1 MNLNFS
7 EEELSFQEEVK
18 DFLRK
23 ELKPE
28 LVTKS
33 RKTSAV
39 FTENGKQYSLK
50 KDGLFHLGRKNME
63 APIGL
68 KPKNIFFHRNV
79 QKLGHPI

>member
-7 EEELSFQEEVK
+7 KEELLFQEEVK

-28 LVTKS
+28 LVTSS

-39 FTENGKQYSLK
+39 FTEKRSCYGVASNTG
-50 KDGLFHLGRKNME
+50 
-63 APIGL
+63 
-68 KPKNIFFHRNV
+68 
-79 QKLGHPI
+79 